1 MGPRAVLMCAGDF
14 EPFYISVNAEDG
26 GKIPIG
32 DYLQRE
38 SSVLK
43 KPGLRT
49 GVNFREE
56 SGLRNNVNLRK
67 AGGSEIEEDFRKEG
81 KKDEDPCDARIFV
94 AVDGGLERLLALGIE
109 PDLVLGD
116 FDSLWKKY
124 GSYLEEVRRTS
135 PERIVR
141 LPREKD
147 DTDTLHA
154 LRVCMERGCRE
165 FVRLGALG
173 GRLDHTMANI
183 QCLAWLRKNDAVGY
197 LVGKDTIVTVLSE
210 ETILFPE
217 NLTCTFSMFALDS
230 RLTGVTLE
238 GMKYPLTDGVVDNTF
253 PIGVSN
259 EIRPGDRAG
268 VTVRDGLALV
278 ILQMPP
284 GAGVPDPSLFQRTRL

>member
-56 SGLRNNVNLRK
+56 SGLRNKVNLRK

-116 FDSLWKKY
+116 FDSLGKKY

-135 PERIVR
+135 PESIVR
-141 LPREKD
+141 LPCEKD

-154 LRVCMERGCRE
+154 LRVCMDRGCRE
-165 FVRLGALG
+165 FLLLGALG

-197 LVGKDTIVTVLSE
+197 LVGKDTIVTVLSA

-217 NLTCTFSMFALDS
+217 NLTATFSLFALDS
-230 RLTGVTLE
+230 RLRGVTLE
-238 GMKYPLTDGVVDNTF
+238 GMKYPLSEGTVENTF

-259 EIRPGDRAG
+259 EIRPGDRAR

-278 ILQMPP
+278 ILQMPR
-284 GAGVPDPSLFQRTRL
+284 GAGVPDPSLFERMRL

>member
-1 MGPRAVLMCAGDF
+1 MMGPRAVLMCAGGY

-32 DYLQRE
+32 DYL
-38 SSVLK
+38 
-43 KPGLRT
+43 
-49 GVNFREE
+49 
-56 SGLRNNVNLRK
+56 
-67 AGGSEIEEDFRKEG
+67 RKEEE
-81 KKDEDPCDARIFV
+81 KNEDPCDARIFV
-94 AVDGGLERLLALGIE
+94 AVDGGLERLLAQEIR

-116 FDSLWKKY
+116 FDSLGKEY
-124 GSYLEEVRRTS
+124 RPYLEELQRRS
-135 PERIVR
+135 PEKIVR

-165 FVRLGALG
+165 FVLLGALG

-183 QCLAWLRKNDAVGY
+183 QCLAWLRKNDAAGY
-197 LVGKDTIVTVLSE
+197 LLGKDTLVAVLSS
-210 ETILFPE
+210 ETLLFPE
-217 NLTCTFSMFALDS
+217 NLTCTFSLFALDS

-238 GMKYPLTDGVVDNTF
+238 GMKYPLSEATVENSF

-259 EIRPGDRAG
+259 EIRPGDRAR

-278 ILQMPP
+278 ILQMPQ
-284 GAGVPDPSLFQRTRL
+284 GAGVPDPSLFERMRL

>member
-1 MGPRAVLMCAGDF
+1 MGPRAVLMCAGGY

-32 DYLQRE
+32 DYL
-38 SSVLK
+38 
-43 KPGLRT
+43 
-49 GVNFREE
+49 
-56 SGLRNNVNLRK
+56 
-67 AGGSEIEEDFRKEG
+67 RKEEE
-81 KKDEDPCDARIFV
+81 KNEDPCDTRIFV
-94 AVDGGLERLLALGIE
+94 AVDGGLERLLAQGIE
-109 PDLVLGD
+109 PDLILGD
-116 FDSLWKKY
+116 FDSLGEEY
-124 GSYLEEVRRTS
+124 RPYLEEVQRMS
-135 PERIVR
+135 PEKIVR

-154 LRVCMERGCRE
+154 LRVCLERGCRE
-165 FVRLGALG
+165 FFLLGALG

-183 QCLAWLRKNDAVGY
+183 QCLAWLQKNDAAGY
-197 LVGKDTIVTVLSE
+197 LLGKDTIVAVMSA
-210 ETILFPE
+210 ETLLFPD

-238 GMKYPLTDGVVDNTF
+238 GMKYPLTDGVVENTF

>member
-32 DYLQRE
+32 DYL
-38 SSVLK
+38 
-43 KPGLRT
+43 
-49 GVNFREE
+49 
-56 SGLRNNVNLRK
+56 
-67 AGGSEIEEDFRKEG
+67 RKEEE
-81 KKDEDPCDARIFV
+81 KNEDPCDARIFV

-116 FDSLWKKY
+116 FDSLGKKY

-141 LPREKD
+141 LPCEKD

-154 LRVCMERGCRE
+154 LRVCMDRGCRE
-165 FVRLGALG
+165 FLLLGALG

-197 LVGKDTIVTVLSE
+197 LVGKDTIVTVLSA
-210 ETILFPE
+210 ETLLFPE
-217 NLTCTFSMFALDS
+217 NLTATFSLFALDS
-230 RLTGVTLE
+230 RLRGVTLE
-238 GMKYPLTDGVVDNTF
+238 GMKYPLSEGTVENTF

-268 VTVRDGLALV
+268 VTVREGLALV
-278 ILQMPP
+278 ILQMPR
-284 GAGVPDPSLFQRTRL
+284 GAGVPDPSLFERMRL